1 MAAHVSILRFLTK
14 LKFLSPAKR
23 IEYYPPFWLMR
34 VKVLELAD
42 DFSRVRIKL
51 PLTMFS
57 RNMGNA
63 MFGGHQASLADP
75 IPALAC
81 AKKFPGYSVWTRS
94 LSVDFIREGN
104 SHLELKFDFPEQA
117 FNEIAH
123 ELNQNGK
130 STPTFELGIYRE
142 DGKMCTRIS
151 NTVAIRQRGYSVE
164 KPSKDKN

>member
-1 MAAHVSILRFLTK
+1 MASHVSILRFLSK
-14 LKFLSPAKR
+14 LTFLSPAKR

-42 DFSRVRIKL
+42 DFGRVRIKL

-81 AKKFPGYSVWTRS
+81 AKRFPGYSVWTRS
-94 LSVDFIREGN
+94 MKVDFLREGS
-104 SHLELKFDFPEQA
+104 SHLELRFEFPVLL
-117 FNEIAH
+117 FRNIAS
-123 ELNQNGK
+123 ELKQTGK

-142 DGKMCTRIS
+142 DGEMCTRIS
-151 NTVAIRQRGYSVE
+151 NTVAIRPRGYSVE
-164 KPSKDKN
+164 KPSENSE